1 MKARLSLALAL
12 ALASIVLPRAGAQR
26 GSEAWTQV
34 ALLPSPAADGAS
46 VPGLVTD
53 DGRGVLLSW
62 IEPASGGESRFRVAR
77 LEGGTFGPAATIA
90 AGSNFFVNWADVPA
104 VFRAADR
111 SLVAHWLER
120 NPASRSAYDVRLA
133 VSGDSGRT
141 WAAAG
146 VPHRDGTAT
155 EHGFVSFFDDPRGG
169 VGLVWLDG
177 RGMAGHGD
185 SHAAGGGAAM
195 SLRAS
200 RVTPAAPPGRQIGD
214 EAVVDPRV
222 CDCCPTA
229 AARTSDG
236 VIVAYRDRTE
246 KEIRDIAVAR
256 FDGRVWSPP
265 AAVHADGWQINGCPV
280 NGPAIAARDRHVAVA
295 WYTQASGKA
304 ATHVAFSS
312 DGGLTFGAPITLG
325 DSSTL
330 GRLAMAMPDAA
341 GVLVASI
348 ERLGDDTA
356 LVVRRVGR
364 DGRVQPPTRIA
375 SVSPARASG
384 FPRLAVDG
392 ARVIVAWTE
401 VTAGRASGVRLAE
414 LR

>member
-1 MKARLSLALAL
+1 MTARLSVAL
-12 ALASIVLPRAGAQR
+12 ALASVVLLGAGTQR
-26 GSEAWTQV
+26 GPGAWTQV
-34 ALLPSPAADGAS
+34 TPLPSPAPAGAS

-77 LEGGTFGPAATIA
+77 LEGNTFGPAATIA

-200 RVTPAAPPGRQIGD
+200 RVMPAAPPAQIGD
-214 EAVVDPRV
+214 ETVVDARV
-222 CDCCPTA
+222 CDCCPTG
-229 AARTSDG
+229 AARTNDG

-246 KEIRDIAVAR
+246 SEIRDIAVTR
-256 FDGRVWSPP
+256 FDGRAWSAP
-265 AAVHADGWQINGCPV
+265 AIVHADGWQINGCPV
-280 NGPAIAARDRHVAVA
+280 NGPAIAARDRHAAVA
-295 WYTQASGKA
+295 WYTQASGSA

-312 DGGLTFGAPITLG
+312 DGGRTFGAPITLG

-330 GRLAMAMPDAA
+330 GRLAMAMPDTT

-356 LVVRRVGR
+356 LVVRHVGR
-364 DGRVQPPTRIA
+364 DGRVQPPIRVA
-375 SVSPARASG
+375 SVSPARATG

-392 ARVIVAWTE
+392 SRVIVAWTE

-414 LR
+414 LRPRR